1 MFKRISK
8 ALETKVS
15 KVQLLVPKTPLSE
28 TKAQMTVK
36 MKLLRLKAETT
47 LMMSPLRLEV
57 AELASE

>member
-15 KVQLLVPKTPLSE
+15 KVQLFVLKTPHLE
-28 TKAQMTVK
+28 TKAQKKVK
-36 MKLLRLKAETT
+36 ARKVLMMSLLRLV
-47 LMMSPLRLEV
+47 V